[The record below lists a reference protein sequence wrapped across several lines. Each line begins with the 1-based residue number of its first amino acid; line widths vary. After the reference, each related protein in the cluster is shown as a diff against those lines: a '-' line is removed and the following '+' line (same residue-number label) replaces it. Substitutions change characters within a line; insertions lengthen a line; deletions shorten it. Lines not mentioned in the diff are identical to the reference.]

1 MTTITIAENIDL
13 KKLHFESLEEL
24 QTHLLMLQQ
33 AAELGG
39 GHKEILDMRLEE
51 AEQSPDNYVTLEDLK
66 SSLRRK

>member
-33 AAELGG
+33 AAELGD
-39 GHKEILDMRLEE
+39 GHKEILDLRLEE
-51 AEQSPDNYVTLEDLK
+51 AEQSPDNYMTLEDLK

>member
-33 AAELGG
+33 AAELGD
-39 GHKEILDMRLEE
+39 GHKEILDLRLEE
-51 AEQSPDNYVTLEDLK
+51 AEQSPDTSRPQSHPKTQDGRL
-66 SSLRRK
+66 